1 MTAAIEINNL
11 TKRFGSLTAVNNVSL
26 RVAPGAIFGLL
37 GPNGSGKSTIIRMLC
52 GVLPPSSGNATVLGY
67 HIPDDAE
74 LVKEHIGYMSQK
86 FSLYPDLTV
95 EENLHFYGRIYG
107 VAEVELKAQVE
118 RVANLTTL
126 EGKFAQQAGT
136 LSGGWK
142 QRLAL
147 ACSLIHNPTLIFLDE
162 PTAGIDPVARRELW
176 DLLFRLSALGKT
188 LFVTTHYMDEAE
200 RCTDIG
206 YIYQSELILCG
217 KPAVLKALPEVNPSG
232 TKRFR
237 LRAPNVVSRLQE
249 IRHFS
254 GVRDATLMGEA
265 IHLLLEDQVNT
276 NDLITSLGAD
286 SPAATIE
293 QVTPSLEDVFVSL
306 TQAANRNQIGR
317 MPEISQGTK
326 TNNEAQAAAQAAGGK
341 ELVQTENRRQRLFS
355 GFLAILMKEF
365 IHIRRERSTLLFMFA
380 IPVIQLTIFGYAI
393 DTKIEH
399 IPTVVW
405 NLDERAESRR
415 LLESFESSRTFTV
428 VERAHND
435 EEFRRA
441 ITAGRA
447 KVGILVPPDF
457 SERVLR
463 QEQAQ
468 VQVLIDGS
476 DSQVATSALTA
487 TKLLGLVKSIE
498 RGKQFGEQLQLAP
511 ARDASGKAELAIDI
525 RPRVLFNPDFISAR
539 FFVPGLVCVILQLV
553 TLFLTAFSVVKE
565 REFGTLEQLFVTP
578 VGKAGL
584 VLGKLVPYT
593 LTSFVEALVVL
604 NVMVYV
610 FGVPIQ
616 GSLSLLLCLVVLFI
630 LCSLGL
636 GLLIST
642 LAKTQVE
649 AMQFAFMIM
658 LPSIL
663 LSGFVFPRGEMP
675 TPIYLLTFAIP
686 ATYFVEIVRGIVLR
700 TADFRDLLPYISGL
714 FVCTV
719 VVLAASLMRFRKQIS

>member
-1 MTAAIEINNL
+1 MTAAIEIKNL
-11 TKRFGSLTAVNNVSL
+11 TKRFDALTAVSNVSL
-26 RVAPGAIFGLL
+26 TVAPGAIFGLL

-52 GVLPPSSGNATVLGY
+52 GVLPPTSGNATVLGY
-67 HIPDDAE
+67 RITDDAE

-107 VAEVELKAQVE
+107 VQETELAVQVE
-118 RVANLTTL
+118 RVASLTAL

-176 DLLFRLSALGKT
+176 DLLFQLSALGKT

-217 KPAVLKALPEVNPSG
+217 KPAVLKALPEVNPRG
-232 TKRFR
+232 TRR
-237 LRAPNVVSRLQE
+237 LRLQAPKIVSCLQE
-249 IRHFS
+249 VRHFP

-265 IHLLLEDQVNT
+265 IHLLAEDHLNT
-276 NDLITSLGAD
+276 NELITSLGTE
-286 SPAATIE
+286 ATIE
-293 QVTPSLEDVFVSL
+293 QVKPSLEDVFVSL

-317 MPEISQGTK
+317 TQESSQDTMASNDG
-326 TNNEAQAAAQAAGGK
+326 ELAGSK
-341 ELVQTENRRQRLFS
+341 EELPSENRRQRLFS
-355 GFLAILMKEF
+355 GFFAILMKEF

-405 NLDERAESRR
+405 NLDARAESRK

-428 VERAHND
+428 VERASND
-435 EEFRRA
+435 EDFRRA

-447 KVGILVPPDF
+447 KVGILVPADF

-498 RGKQFGEQLQLAP
+498 RGKQFGEQLQIAP

-525 RPRVLFNPDFISAR
+525 RPRILFNPDFISAR

-593 LTSFVEALVVL
+593 LTSFIEALVVL

-663 LSGFVFPRGEMP
+663 LSGFVFPRSEMP
-675 TPIYLLTFAIP
+675 TPIYLLTFLIP

-700 TADFRDLLPYISGL
+700 MADFRDLLPYIFGL

-719 VVLAASLMRFRKQIS
+719 VVLSASLMRFRKQIS